1 MNALDLYEK
10 KIISDNEFP
19 VQLFVNRIRDKR
31 RYFIPHWHEHIEL
44 HYILRGKSKFQCN
57 RKKVTADK
65 GSLVVINSYELHEGK
80 SETNDMDAIVMIFE
94 MNAFSQELAGHNI
107 IFQTLIEADE
117 TIQRLMLAI
126 YQETQ
131 ERQTAYKLIAK
142 GMMYEL
148 ITYLIRNYAVESLTN
163 SERIRRNRNLERL
176 NTVLVYIS
184 EHYSESIS
192 NQELADLIHLSEDR
206 FNHVFKESIGI
217 SPLNYIN
224 EMRLKKAMSL
234 LKKKEFSVTEVA
246 LSVGFQDFNHF
257 GRLFRRYYQ
266 CTPSEVTIASDE
278 TLEGMN
284 TIVES
289 VM

>member
-1 MNALDLYEK
+1 MLSVPGIVITSYSIHYTKLYE
-10 KIISDNEFP
+10 
-19 VQLFVNRIRDKR
+19 
-31 RYFIPHWHEHIEL
+31 
-44 HYILRGKSKFQCN
+44 
-57 RKKVTADK
+57 
-65 GSLVVINSYELHEGK
+65 
-80 SETNDMDAIVMIFE
+80 
-94 MNAFSQELAGHNI
+94 
-107 IFQTLIEADE
+107 
-117 TIQRLMLAI
+117 
-126 YQETQ
+126 
-131 ERQTAYKLIAK
+131 
-142 GMMYEL
+142 
-148 ITYLIRNYAVESLTN
+148 TN